1 MTGCDLQPGQNYDA
15 SINSVVRTRVQ
26 SLRERDLRI
35 LRDDTTI
42 HVAEVDRGYV
52 EFKVT
57 REFTLASPS
66 EGPFPYEVR
75 LDKGYWGKECRLR
88 RRAARERRWQDLTLR
103 YPDANRNTICL
114 AAPVPG

>member
-1 MTGCDLQPGQNYDA
+1 MKSSSRGDVLRLLNSAQRMTGCDLQPGQNYDA
-15 SINSVVRTRVQ
+15 SIDSVVRTRVQ

-75 LDKGYWGKECRLR
+75 LDKGDWGKECRLR
-88 RRAARERRWQDLTLR
+88 RRAAERGAGKT
-103 YPDANRNTICL
+103 
-114 AAPVPG
+114 